1 MLGKSSVGQDQIWIE
16 NATKLR
22 DLLRQTRNLK
32 SEQEQLITLQT
43 ENEFLRAHNNCLKS
57 QLQELLIQMGKTTS
71 IAGANSFIDK

>member
-1 MLGKSSVGQDQIWIE
+1 VSLP
-16 NATKLR
+16 TP
-22 DLLRQTRNLK
+22 K